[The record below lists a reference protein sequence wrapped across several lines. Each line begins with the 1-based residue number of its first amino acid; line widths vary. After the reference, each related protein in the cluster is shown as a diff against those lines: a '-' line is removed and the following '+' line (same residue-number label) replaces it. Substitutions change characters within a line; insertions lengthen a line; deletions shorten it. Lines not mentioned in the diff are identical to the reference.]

1 MYGIESADDIASI
14 TEMKWNNEQEVGS
27 PVTNRQ
33 EITEFYHMTITLVSY
48 GNDDFQTEVFDGIP
62 EENQQEAH
70 TASGLRFFISFY
82 PNYDWI
88 EGGGTMSY
96 FKIDNQMHGW
106 IERNLNR

>member
-1 MYGIESADDIASI
+1 MVSPKKINRKRTLLLPNDRRNLRIE
-14 TEMKWNNEQEVGS
+14 
-27 PVTNRQ
+27 
-33 EITEFYHMTITLVSY
+33 
-48 GNDDFQTEVFDGIP
+48 
-62 EENQQEAH
+62 

>member
-1 MYGIESADDIASI
+1 MCFPRPHPAQRCRYAWSWAER
-14 TEMKWNNEQEVGS
+14 NN
-27 PVTNRQ
+27 
-33 EITEFYHMTITLVSY
+33 
-48 GNDDFQTEVFDGIP
+48 IP

-70 TASGLRFFISFY
+70 TAFADDRRNLRIETASGLRFFISFY
-82 PNYDWI
+82 LNYDWI